1 MDVTSGTWNMRKMGF
16 PGNRMGKA
24 RTDLDRDRGKWRAI
38 ANTVMKLRV
47 P

>member
-1 MDVTSGTWNMRKMGF
+1 MRKIGF
-16 PGNRMGKA
+16 PGNRMRKA
-24 RTDLDRDRGKWRAI
+24 WTDLDRDMWRAI